1 MFEDITEEK
10 EAQKMAEENAQQ
22 QGRIEMA
29 NNMLHD
35 IGNAMTGIST
45 YALKPQM
52 EKVWQEIKSLY
63 QLRDL
68 FNSSEDKL
76 IQVFGEEKQ
85 RALNNFMKALI
96 TSFEDRRARELEFSG
111 KISSAVGH
119 VCSVLDLQR
128 HYLKENAS
136 PLATKINLATIIS
149 DTLVMLSGN
158 LKKKDIEV
166 GFEVEDKNL
175 NISGDQTRLM
185 RVFLNIIKN
194 VCEAFDEKESAG
206 TGRMLKIDLMA
217 DKDKREIKVV
227 FSDNGI
233 GFAAG
238 TGEKFFERGFTSKTN
253 GFGIGLHECR
263 SIIESHGGTMTMES
277 EGMNT
282 GAATVITFPYVDSLH
297 N

>member
-1 MFEDITEEK
+1 
-10 EAQKMAEENAQQ
+10 
-22 QGRIEMA
+22 
-29 NNMLHD
+29 
-35 IGNAMTGIST
+35 
-45 YALKPQM
+45 
-52 EKVWQEIKSLY
+52 
-63 QLRDL
+63 
-68 FNSSEDKL
+68 
-76 IQVFGEEKQ
+76 
-85 RALNNFMKALI
+85 
-96 TSFEDRRARELEFSG
+96 
-111 KISSAVGH
+111 
-119 VCSVLDLQR
+119 
-128 HYLKENAS
+128 LKENAS